1 MLKVKEL
8 ILCFCILFFC
18 LIAAGILKRE
28 VERDGSKLKII
39 ISVSTGKEEKYTEYF
54 GDGSPVFFIPGSMHK
69 PEIIYTLDSSHGQE
83 ESYLQEAVRIIERI
97 KFPRGNFLITSLSF
111 EFIKFEL
118 NLFIFA
124 NYMVLIFEGDILVI
138 LSDLEEIQFMH
149 ALLNSKLEGMNP
161 PDTQLFIVQ
170 CDGSLAFKEQMKIFK
185 PAPEKW
191 RKIIL
196 ATDVIGSFIKMEG
209 VAYVIDCGYFESKN
223 YNAEN
228 GLNYVVKKRISKV

>member
-1 MLKVKEL
+1 MS
-8 ILCFCILFFC
+8 FCSIF
-18 LIAAGILKRE
+18 AGILKRE

-39 ISVSTGKEEKYTEYF
+39 ISVSTGKHEKFTKYF
-54 GDGSPVFFIPGSMHK
+54 GDAPVLSIPGNVNK
-69 PEIIYTLDSSHGQE
+69 PEIIYTLDSAHGQE
-83 ESYLQEAVRIIERI
+83 ENYLREAVRIIEGI
-97 KFPRGNFLITSLSF
+97 KFPRGKFFIASLSF

-138 LSDLEEIQFMH
+138 LSDLEEIQDMY
-149 ALLNSKLEGMNP
+149 ALLNCKLEGMNP
-161 PDTQLFIVQ
+161 PATQLFIVQ

-191 RKIIL
+191 SKIIL

-209 VAYVIDCGYFESKN
+209 VAYVIDCGYCEAKN
-223 YNAEN
+223 YDAEN